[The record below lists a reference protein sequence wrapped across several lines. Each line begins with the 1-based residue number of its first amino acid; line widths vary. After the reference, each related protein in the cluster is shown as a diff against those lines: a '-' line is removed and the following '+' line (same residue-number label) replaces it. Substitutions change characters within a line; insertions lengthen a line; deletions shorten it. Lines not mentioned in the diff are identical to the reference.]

1 MYQLRKAHERGKGE
15 SAWLK
20 SYHSFSFADYYDPKY
35 LHFSHLRVINED
47 TIAPKGGFPMH
58 PHQNMEILTYVLQ
71 GRVAH
76 QDSMGNQTQV
86 QAGEFQIMSAG
97 TGIYHAEFNP
107 SDEDPL
113 HLYQIWI
120 LPQQKNITP
129 RYEQGQFADQ
139 VGGTLILSPNP
150 QGQAFQVYQDMQ
162 LWRYQYPADYPPV
175 RLELNAKR
183 RYWLQMVKGELT
195 LAELKLTAGD
205 GLAISQ
211 ETRLEISPLSD
222 CEFLLFDLV

>member
-1 MYQLRKAHERGKGE
+1 MSSLRKAHERGKSE
-15 SAWLK
+15 TAWLT
-20 SYHSFSFADYYDPKY
+20 SHHSFSFANYYDPKY

-47 TIAPKGGFPMH
+47 MIAPKSGFPLH
-58 PHQNMEILTYVLQ
+58 PHQNMEILTYVRQ

-107 SDEDPL
+107 SDNEPL

-139 VGGTLILSPNP
+139 VGGTLILSPQP
-150 QGQAFQVYQDMQ
+150 QGQALQVYQDMQ
-162 LWRYQYPADYPPV
+162 LWRYQYPANHAPV

-183 RYWLQMVKGELT
+183 RYWLQMIKGELHHT
-195 LAELKLTAGD
+195 ELRLNAGD
-205 GLAISQ
+205 GLAIRQQSHLAL
-211 ETRLEISPLSD
+211 TPLSD
-222 CEFLLFDLV
+222 CEFLLFDLL